1 MRVDPIE
8 LEIAYGLMDL
18 VNAAR
23 GGDLLD
29 RVRSLRRKVAMD
41 LGLVIPPVRTR
52 DNIDLPGNA
61 YEIRVHRVPVA
72 QGAAPAG
79 MVSEI
84 GTAPCRERWGPSGE
98 FSEGAASLKKQR

>member
-18 VNAAR
+18 VDAAR

-52 DNIDLPGNA
+52 ANIDLPGNA
-61 YEIRVHRVPVA
+61 YVIRVHGVPVA
-72 QGAAPAG
+72 KGR
-79 MVSEI
+79 SE
-84 GTAPCRERWGPSGE
+84 ERRVGKACVNTGRARWCPE
-98 FSEGAASLKKQR
+98 HQKKKKSQEKNS